1 MKVRIDEVGYE
12 HFTGQL
18 GLVVFEDGVSVDSVS
33 QGEIN
38 RMSVVV
44 RLVEADNLE
53 QIGSLVE
60 INKHLDVDFPTNQ
73 DFQTEP
79 ESNEPAFVAVD
90 GTIPVTVVTEEITRE
105 ALEALADKEG
115 IAGLREI
122 ADPLGVKAVSVVGL
136 IDAILQAQMKA

>member
-18 GLVVFEDGVSVDSVS
+18 GLVVFEDGVSVDSIS

-60 INKHLDVDFPTNQ
+60 IN
-73 DFQTEP
+73 
-79 ESNEPAFVAVD
+79 
-90 GTIPVTVVTEEITRE
+90 G
-105 ALEALADKEG
+105 
-115 IAGLREI
+115 
-122 ADPLGVKAVSVVGL
+122 
-136 IDAILQAQMKA
+136 

>member
-60 INKHLDVDFPTNQ
+60 INKNLDVDFPTNQ
-73 DFQTEP
+73 NFQTEP
-79 ESNEPAFVAVD
+79 ESNEPAFVAAD
-90 GTIPVTVVTEEITRE
+90 GTIPATVVIEVITRE

-136 IDAILQAQMKA
+136 IDAILQAQVKA